1 VLGPTAA
8 GKSGVAMILAERT
21 GAEIVS
27 VDSMQVYRGMDVG
40 TAKPTADD
48 QARVRH
54 HMIDVVDPSEAYSV
68 AEFRNAARA
77 AIADSG
83 RPILV
88 VGGSGLHFRSLV
100 DPLDFAPT
108 DPDVREAMAS
118 EAVDDLIEEL
128 TAADPDAADHVDLAN
143 PRRVERAVEVLRIT
157 GETPTE
163 RASTPRA
170 AAVRAYEPEVPV
182 VAVGLDP
189 GDGLAGRVERRFDRM
204 LERGLVDEVE
214 RLAPNWGETAS
225 RAVGYR
231 QIARVVAGEWD
242 LASGRRRS
250 IDATTALSHRQRTW
264 FRRDPRIEWLEWDD
278 DPVRVADA
286 ALRRFEEAGWT
297 S

>member
-1 VLGPTAA
+1 
-8 GKSGVAMILAERT
+8 
-21 GAEIVS
+21 
-27 VDSMQVYRGMDVG
+27 MDVG
-40 TAKPTADD
+40 TAKPTAEE
-48 QARVRH
+48 QTAVRH
-54 HMIDVVDPSEAYSV
+54 HMIDVVDPSQPYSV
-68 AEFRNAARA
+68 AEFREAGRA
-77 AIADSG
+77 AIGSSD

-118 EAVDDLIEEL
+118 DAVDDLIAEL
-128 TAADPDAADHVDLAN
+128 TAADSAAADHVDLAN
-143 PRRVERAVEVLRIT
+143 PRRVERAVEILRIT
-157 GETPTE
+157 GETPSE

-189 GDGLAGRVERRFDRM
+189 GDGLGARVGRRFDLM
-204 LERGLVDEVE
+204 LDGGLADEVE
-214 RLAPNWGETAS
+214 RLVPVWGETAS

-231 QIARVVAGEWD
+231 QMARVVTGEWD
-242 LASGRRRS
+242 LATGRRRS
-250 IDATTALSHRQRTW
+250 IDATTALSRRQRTW

-278 DPVRVADA
+278 DPVRVADV